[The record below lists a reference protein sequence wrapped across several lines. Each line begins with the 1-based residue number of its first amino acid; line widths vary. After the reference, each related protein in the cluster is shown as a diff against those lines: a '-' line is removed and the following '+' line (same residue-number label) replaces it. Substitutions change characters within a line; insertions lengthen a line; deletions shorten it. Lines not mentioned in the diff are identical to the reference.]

1 MRLNIPKTEMPQL
14 PSSVKA
20 TAFVSLVFVGGFYYL
35 RHPTLNITSPQ
46 TAFYALI
53 LLIII
58 AFNISVY
65 SEESRASLKK
75 NPINAAKLSSL
86 AWRLVFV
93 YVLVTGLLFVT
104 TTKIFHAKAYAARIT
119 VNQVTFNNET
129 LAEVDFTKTPIID
142 RDSTQQLGDKVMGE
156 MPELVSQFEVSH
168 EYTQISYQNKVYRVT
183 PLEYASFIKY
193 LTNRKEGVPA
203 YILVD
208 SSTGKTRLVKLKDL
222 GYSGMKYI
230 PSGYFNHNLQR
241 KLQFDYPMTIF
252 GNPSFEIDEEG
263 HPWYICTT
271 YGYYGIANKRHVTG
285 MVLFD
290 PITGHS
296 TKYRLDDLPKWVDR
310 VYPEKLIMQEV
321 DDNGSLQSGFLN
333 SIFGQKNVM
342 ITSDGYNYLEKDGD
356 IWIYSG
362 ITSANSD
369 ASNLGFVLSNLRT
382 HETLRFAC
390 SGANEYAA
398 MSSAEGEVKNYGYQ
412 ATFPLLI
419 NVGGNPVYLLSL
431 KDDGGLVKNYAMV
444 DAKDYQQVSVITA
457 DSLKSLT
464 QLKKNFML
472 SKTGDDI
479 DTKETKK
486 ATITV
491 ASKVILNVEG
501 KSKVFITD
509 EKGNKYKIE
518 VTSSNEDQLAFLSK
532 GDKITIYYI
541 AYDDVSIIKSIE
553 V

>member
-1 MRLNIPKTEMPQL
+1 
-14 PSSVKA
+14 
-20 TAFVSLVFVGGFYYL
+20 
-35 RHPTLNITSPQ
+35 
-46 TAFYALI
+46 
-53 LLIII
+53 
-58 AFNISVY
+58 
-65 SEESRASLKK
+65 EE
-75 NPINAAKLSSL
+75 
-86 AWRLVFV
+86 
-93 YVLVTGLLFVT
+93 G
-104 TTKIFHAKAYAARIT
+104 
-119 VNQVTFNNET
+119 NE
-129 LAEVDFTKTPIID
+129 L
-142 RDSTQQLGDKVMGE
+142 
-156 MPELVSQFEVSH
+156 
-168 EYTQISYQNKVYRVT
+168 YT
-183 PLEYASFIKY
+183 
-193 LTNRKEGVPA
+193 
-203 YILVD
+203 YI
-208 SSTGKTRLVKLKDL
+208 
-222 GYSGMKYI
+222 
-230 PSGYFNHNLQR
+230 
-241 KLQFDYPMTIF
+241 
-252 GNPSFEIDEEG
+252 SFEIDEEG

-541 AYDDVSIIKSIE
+541 AYDDVSIIKSME